1 MTDIFD
7 GGEDSVVWNEYIK
20 RQGEVERARGA
31 EDGRPRWFETSW
43 LLAECYAYRRM
54 LQASS
59 DSFLL
64 CYELIILPGK
74 SYAIRQQ
81 QMMIINMVYM
91 GIPNDRP

>member
-59 DSFLL
+59 DSFLSVMNL
-64 CYELIILPGK
+64 LYCRAKVTLYDNNK
-74 SYAIRQQ
+74 
-81 QMMIINMVYM
+81 
-91 GIPNDRP
+91 